1 MKDEIAEFKNDVVD
15 KAKREYSELTSF
27 LQRERDEVRVKMHLA
42 NVDAQEQWHK
52 VEAKWDAFQ
61 SRAAVV
67 AKVTE
72 QSAKEVGEATQ
83 LVGEELKEAYRRIR
97 DTLDAMK
104 RK

>member
-15 KAKREYSELTSF
+15 KAKQEYSELTSF
-27 LQRERDEVRVKMHLA
+27 LHRERDEVRVKMHLA
-42 NVDAQEQWHK
+42 NVDAQEKWHK
-52 VEAKWDAFQ
+52 VEAKWETFQ

-97 DTLDAMK
+97 DTLDVMK
-104 RK
+104 RR

>member
-1 MKDEIAEFKNDVVD
+1 MKDEIDKFKSEVVE
-15 KAKREYSELTSF
+15 KAKKEYSELTNF
-27 LQRERDEVRVKMHLA
+27 LQRERDEVKVRMHLA
-42 NVDAQEQWHK
+42 NADAKDQWHK
-52 VEAKWDAFQ
+52 VEANWEKFQ
-61 SRAAVV
+61 SRASVV

-83 LVGEELKEAYRRIR
+83 LVGAELKDGYRRIR

>member
-1 MKDEIAEFKNDVVD
+1 MKDDIAEFKNEVID
-15 KAKREYSELTSF
+15 KVKQEYSELTRF

-42 NVDAQEQWHK
+42 NVDAQDQWHK
-52 VEAKWDAFQ
+52 VEAKWESFR

-83 LVGEELKEAYRRIR
+83 LVGEELKDAYRRIR

-104 RK
+104 R